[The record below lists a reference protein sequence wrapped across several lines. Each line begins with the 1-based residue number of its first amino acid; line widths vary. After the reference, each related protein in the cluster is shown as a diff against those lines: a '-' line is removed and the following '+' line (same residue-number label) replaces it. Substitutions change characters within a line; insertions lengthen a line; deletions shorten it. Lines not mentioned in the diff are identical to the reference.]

1 MTSRISKI
9 IALVAASGCFCF
21 LVAVHAQRRANPAV
35 WNSKIETVATLPAPR
50 NTENIGQGNDG
61 SFYVTSL
68 DDRILWKITPGG
80 MVENFFSDPSLS
92 AFVGVAT
99 DKDDI
104 VLGVFQRPYLR
115 PGEGY
120 HIDMSNVGSQILIL
134 DKNGKRKATL
144 DGQTGQFFN
153 GIARAGEGVFLIT
166 DENGTA
172 VLRLDTTD
180 KKITPW
186 IKDALLDHPN
196 GIKVHNG
203 WVYIGCRDKIYRV
216 QMDSH
221 LLPKGGPVLF
231 AQGPEVDDF
240 AIAPDGTMYIP
251 SETDMWKVSPTGE
264 VSKFLDN
271 APNGPSAWV
280 TKDGKW
286 LYWPT
291 RLGADRR
298 QLVRV
303 ALK

>member
-1 MTSRISKI
+1 MMMKSRIDRI
-9 IALVAASGCFCF
+9 VVLVVISGC
-21 LVAVHAQRRANPAV
+21 LAVVVHAQRHPNPTV
-35 WNSKIETVATLPAPR
+35 WNSKIEIVATLPAPR
-50 NTENIGQGNDG
+50 NTENIGQGDDG
-61 SFYVTSL
+61 SFYVTSI
-68 DDRILWKITPGG
+68 DDVILWKISPNG
-80 MVENFFSDPSLS
+80 MVQKFFSDPSLA

-104 VLGVFQRPYLR
+104 VLGVFQRSYLR

-120 HIDMSNVGSQILIL
+120 HLDMSNVGSQVLIL
-134 DKNGKRKATL
+134 DKNGNRKSTI
-144 DGQTGQFFN
+144 DGQEGQFFN
-153 GIARAGEGVFLIT
+153 GIARAGHGVFLIT
-166 DENGTA
+166 DENGMA
-172 VLRLDTTD
+172 VLRLDMAE
-180 KKITPW
+180 KKIRPW

-221 LLPKGGPVLF
+221 LQPEGGPVLF
-231 AQGPEVDDF
+231 AQGPETDDF
-240 AIAPDGTMYIP
+240 AIAPDGTMYI
-251 SETDMWKVSPTGE
+251 SSDTDMWKVSPTGE

-291 RLGADRR
+291 RLGSGERK
-298 QLVRV
+298 LVRV